1 MFNKLDSSVLYECGI
16 SNRINARS
24 VSWNSTGTYLAL
36 GCSDRTTR
44 VYALNDLL
52 SNSSSSSSSSS
63 SSVVREFVTI
73 PSTVD
78 RVRFHSTQEYLLA
91 TTGGTDSMVKLW
103 DVRTGNHR
111 SMGQIELKKNSGAII
126 DIAWSGESAGKENFL
141 AITERNSAV
150 RIVDTRKLSSSKT
163 NPSNQNAL
171 PFVKTFDLRPKIVD
185 ACIFSPSGD
194 HLIAATSED
203 GYGELTVWN
212 WKEANKEEGINKQ
225 AEQKQENKEKSSHE
239 NNDPNNSYNKT
250 KFVYPAHTGPIYS
263 LCFSRDGQRLAT
275 GGGDALVGLWDVN
288 SMVCTSTITRCNRFV
303 RSVSFTFD
311 SHIIATSTEDNS
323 IDIATSNRGEFVGK
337 VSLAEGRSNNRGGG
351 NERNSP
357 GADEITFHP
366 RAHLLAC
373 ARCDSAIHSP
383 LTVVKLN
390 LSR

>member
-1 MFNKLDSSVLYECGI
+1 
-16 SNRINARS
+16 
-24 VSWNSTGTYLAL
+24 
-36 GCSDRTTR
+36 
-44 VYALNDLL
+44 
-52 SNSSSSSSSSS
+52 
-63 SSVVREFVTI
+63 
-73 PSTVD
+73 
-78 RVRFHSTQEYLLA
+78 
-91 TTGGTDSMVKLW
+91 
-103 DVRTGNHR
+103 
-111 SMGQIELKKNSGAII
+111 MG
-126 DIAWSGESAGKENFL
+126 
-141 AITERNSAV
+141 
-150 RIVDTRKLSSSKT
+150 
-163 NPSNQNAL
+163 
-171 PFVKTFDLRPKIVD
+171 
-185 ACIFSPSGD
+185 
-194 HLIAATSED
+194 TSED
-203 GYGELTVWN
+203 GYGELTVWD

-311 SHIIATSTEDNS
+311 SHIIATS
-323 IDIATSNRGEFVGK
+323 NRGEFVGK
-337 VSLAEGRSNNRGGG
+337 VSLAEGRSNNRGGR